1 MTHVLCERKSGNIAN
16 PNYVCF
22 CVVLRDLGFFCDLVL
37 KVFKGLT
44 ISRKV
49 KTQEGK
55 SKKKKTHNRLDKMVE
70 VNVIVIT
77 SAKRHS
83 SAPVFGFLAFNLA
96 VSF

>member
-22 CVVLRDLGFFCDLVL
+22 CVVLRDLGFFCDPVL

-49 KTQEGK
+49 KTQECK
-55 SKKKKTHNRLDKMVE
+55 SKKKKKDNRLDKMVE
-70 VNVIVIT
+70 VNVSVIT
-77 SAKRHS
+77 SARRNS
-83 SAPVFGFLAFNLA
+83 FAPVFGFLAFNLA